1 MYVYIGIILNGGK
14 IIIKKRKIKEKRE
27 KPKKGLVTNKEKEIV
42 TLGI

>member
-27 KPKKGLVTNKEKEIV
+27 KLKKVLVTNKEKEIV
-42 TLGI
+42 ILGI